1 MNKTWRTFSLAST
14 LLLIP
19 LAAHAQD
26 AQTDFDWSGFYVGAH
41 VGWLWGDIDYREPDF
56 GGNGISPDLDGFAG
70 GGLIGY
76 SHRIDRL
83 IVGLEADGGL
93 LDASF
98 DSTDSG
104 GNGYSAFDLDWN
116 THVRA
121 RFGMA
126 LDRALLF
133 VAGGLALAQ
142 VALDDTD
149 PGFGDDDNIHVGWT
163 VGAGVE
169 HAATANLI
177 LRLEYLYDDYG
188 RERYTVSSPPG
199 PFFPSYAADV
209 ELTAHTFR
217 AALSYR
223 F

>member
-1 MNKTWRTFSLAST
+1 MKMTLKAAGLASALT
-14 LLLIP
+14 LAP
-19 LAAHAQD
+19 LAAQAQGEPS
-26 AQTDFDWSGFYVGAH
+26 FDWSGFYVGAH

-56 GGNGISPDLDGFAG
+56 GGNVIGPDVDGFAG

-76 SHRIDRL
+76 SHRIEHL

-98 DSTDSG
+98 DSGESG

-116 THVRA
+116 AHVRA
-121 RFGMA
+121 RLGWA
-126 LDRALLF
+126 VEHTLLY

-142 VALDDTD
+142 VTLDDTD
-149 PGFGDDDNIHVGWT
+149 PGFGGDDNIHLGWT
-163 VGAGVE
+163 VGGGVE
-169 HAATANLI
+169 HAVTGDLV

-188 RERYTVSSPPG
+188 EERYTISSPPG
-199 PFFPSYAADV
+199 PFFPSYPADI
-209 ELTAHTFR
+209 ELTSHTLR